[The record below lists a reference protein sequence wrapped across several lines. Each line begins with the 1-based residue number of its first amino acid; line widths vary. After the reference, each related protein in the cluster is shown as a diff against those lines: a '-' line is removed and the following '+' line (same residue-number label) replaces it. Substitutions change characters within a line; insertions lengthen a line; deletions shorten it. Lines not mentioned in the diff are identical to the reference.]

1 MFPDIQRGDSSD
13 NKLAVEAECSS
24 SSVIPIR
31 VLIGGARP
39 LSSGMMQTVPDV
51 QITNLEEILEQTGEM
66 GHLLVLLNER
76 AGAERVRTAMADEV
90 LDEVIFPALADLA
103 AFLREAIRP
112 DMDTPEIKH
121 LIACWIDKERE
132 SA

>member
-1 MFPDIQRGDSSD
+1 
-13 NKLAVEAECSS
+13 
-24 SSVIPIR
+24 
-31 VLIGGARP
+31 
-39 LSSGMMQTVPDV
+39 MMQTVPDV

-132 SA
+132 SP